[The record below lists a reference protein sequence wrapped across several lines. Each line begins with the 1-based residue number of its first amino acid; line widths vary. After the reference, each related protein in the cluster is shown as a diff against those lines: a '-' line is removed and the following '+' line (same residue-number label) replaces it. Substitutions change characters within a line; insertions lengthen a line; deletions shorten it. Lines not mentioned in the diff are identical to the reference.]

1 MNYNFALIRNKILL
15 NKLRVILIV
24 SVIALTSCANE
35 KNNVPLSWDKAQ
47 WLWHPDVS
55 PMATN
60 RFTYFRNKFHYDG
73 DGEIKAYF
81 AADSIARLYINGEIV
96 RRKVTRY
103 HPSKVRPE
111 EIHLSQYLKNGDNE
125 ILILHHNWG
134 DIKNFQRDEIRRGGM
149 MFFAPEIPAIQS
161 NWQTA
166 SARHFTEHEQQIIGV
181 IGDLRIRFPLIIDG
195 ALRDASLDWQDAIV
209 VDDGPWTLSHD
220 YYPKAQREEF
230 KSVQGLIAAGFIEY
244 PKDFSAD
251 ANSLRNDV
259 RFPRYMQQATYHPDQ
274 SVADQFKNPLNGNE
288 AHITLKAGQTAYV
301 TYDLHVPIH
310 GYPSFELES
319 STAGVAISFGYGELN
334 VSLYDGSH
342 HVDATTGWIKTEG
355 VVGLFYGDRYLTS
368 GSGRENI
375 EIPEERTA
383 RYMTVHF
390 TAVEDTT
397 ITLHK
402 LGIVKSQYP
411 VDWSGSFDA
420 EDEIIDQIIALS
432 KIHAEIT
439 MSDVYIDTPGREDGQ
454 WLEDIRLRALLAQ
467 SWADDIDLRY
477 LTLAHSQESSINGG
491 RFLSFAP
498 QSFIDLVAW
507 DWGMQ
512 WITILH
518 DHLKWIAMTDPKD
531 AKIKADYFADALNRY
546 VDLLLGKLDEKG
558 LFRANEMFADIRVG
572 SHVEQSE
579 DVSVITHAWLIK
591 RLQQAIDIAIWS
603 DIEDADIGRWTDAR
617 ERMIA
622 AFHDHLVVSGDIPY
636 AADVLYA
643 DENRLEGKSQ
653 AAQLSAIEAGL
664 FEKDHASELL
674 SLFFPAPAGQAPET
688 ITPWN
693 NPTYLYRSIKALS
706 DHRMGERA
714 MAHLKWRQSPYLPGS
729 PDNLT
734 PENLQGPFGGPLPE
748 YYVRHEDIGLEPDV
762 VNTAQPGDPTGSH
775 GWGAVGMTWLH
786 DSVLGVSWGRA
797 GFDDQTL
804 TIAPVDVGKENISGT
819 VMTPWGEVV
828 IKISGNILNVTLPAG
843 TKARVKVDCK
853 TCKQA
858 GDYVLVDGNASHT
871 FELDR

>member
-1 MNYNFALIRNKILL
+1 LTYNSSLIRDRISLK
-15 NKLRVILIV
+15 KMWCILIF
-24 SVIALTSCANE
+24 SLLALTSCASENKVE
-35 KNNVPLSWDKAQ
+35 PLSWDQAK
-47 WLWHPDVS
+47 WFWHPDVD

-60 RFTYFRNKFHYDG
+60 HFTYFQNKFHYDG

-81 AADSIARLYINGEIV
+81 SADAIARLYINGEIV

-111 EIHLSQYLKNGDNE
+111 EIQLSKYLKNSENE
-125 ILILHHNWG
+125 ILIMHHNWG

-149 MFFAPEIPAIQS
+149 MFFAPDIPALQS
-161 NWQTA
+161 NWKTA
-166 SARHFTEHEQQIIGV
+166 RARHFTEHEQQIIGV

-195 ALRDASLDWQDAIV
+195 ALRDAPLDWQEAVV

-220 YYPKAQREEF
+220 YYPKGQHEEF
-230 KSVQGLIAAGFIEY
+230 KSVQSLIAAGYIEY
-244 PKDFSAD
+244 PEDFIAD
-251 ANSLRNDV
+251 ANSLKNDV
-259 RFPRYMQQATYHPDQ
+259 RFPRFMQQATYHPDQ
-274 SVADQFKNPLNGNE
+274 LVADQFQNFLNGSE
-288 AHITLKAGQTAYV
+288 ARITLKEGQTAYV
-301 TYDLHVPIH
+301 SYDLHVPIH

-319 STAGVAISFGYGELN
+319 NTEGVAVSFGYGELN
-334 VSLYDGSH
+334 VSPYDGSH

-355 VVGLFYGDRYLTS
+355 VVGPFYGDRYLTS
-368 GSGRENI
+368 GIGREI
-375 EIPEERTA
+375 VEIPEERTA

-390 TAVEDTT
+390 TALEDST

-411 VDWSGSFDA
+411 VDWRGSFDA

-467 SWADDIDLRY
+467 SWAGDIDLRY
-477 LTLAHSQESSINGG
+477 LTLAHSQESSIDGG

-512 WITILH
+512 WITMLH
-518 DHLKWIAMTDPKD
+518 DHLKWIAMTDQKD
-531 AKIKADYFADALNRY
+531 AKVKADYFADVLKRY
-546 VDLLLGKLDEKG
+546 VDLLLGQLDEKG

-572 SHVEQSE
+572 SHVKQPE
-579 DVSVITHAWLIK
+579 DVSVITHTWLIK
-591 RLQQAIDIAIWS
+591 RLQQAIEIATWF
-603 DIEDADIGRWTDAR
+603 DIEGADIKRWTDAR
-617 ERMIA
+617 EKMIV
-622 AFHDHLVVSGDIPY
+622 AFHDHLVVIGDIPY

-643 DENRLEGKSQ
+643 DENRLEGRSQ

-674 SLFFPAPAGQAPET
+674 SLFFTTPVGQAPET
-688 ITPWN
+688 VTPWN

-706 DHRMGERA
+706 DLGMGELA
-714 MAHLKWRQSPYLPGS
+714 MAHLKWRQCPYLPGS

-748 YYVRHEDIGLEPDV
+748 YYVRHEDIGLELGE
-762 VNTAQPGDPTGSH
+762 VNTAQPCDPTGSH

-786 DSVLGVSWGRA
+786 DSVLGVTWGKA
-797 GFDDQTL
+797 GFDDQML
-804 TIAPVDVGKENISGT
+804 TIEPVDVGKENISGI
-819 VMTPWGEVV
+819 VITPWGEVV
-828 IKISGNILNVTLPAG
+828 IEISENILNVTLPNG
-843 TKARVKVDCK
+843 TIAKVKAACE

-858 GDYVLVDGNASHT
+858 GDYVLVDGGARHT
-871 FELDR
+871 LELDR